1 MPCRRNCIFAVVII
15 PCFLVLAVC
24 FSDIAVHTL
33 TAAWAFQDTGQDV
46 GVIWIVDLF
55 PLKEID
61 LALLLCQIPIFFGN
75 NGFVLPIVNREL
87 RLLNH
92 VHLIS
97 CTLLLFGSPSAIS
110 DFTHINGIVQY
121 VLHEV
126 S

>member
-1 MPCRRNCIFAVVII
+1 MV
-15 PCFLVLAVC
+15 
-24 FSDIAVHTL
+24 
-33 TAAWAFQDTGQDV
+33 
-46 GVIWIVDLF
+46 WIVDLF
-55 PLKEID
+55 PLKRID

-75 NGFVLPIVNREL
+75 DSFVLSFINREL

-97 CTLLLFGSPSAIS
+97 CTLFLFGSPSAIS
-110 DFTHINGIVQY
+110 NFTHINGIVQY